1 MIDREPGAWLW
12 LKDHLARLRQATVP
26 GRVPSAAEPAVV
38 VRTAVV
44 TDSAAALPA
53 EWVRGFSRD
62 RRLAVVPM
70 PVMVGDEIYG
80 EGEDDIT
87 ETIAVALA
95 AATPVKTS
103 RPSPGQFEQAYLA
116 AARHGYEAVVSIHIS
131 GDLSGTA
138 DSARIAS
145 ARVGIPV
152 EVLDT
157 RTVGMAQGL
166 AVQSAVVAAAD
177 GRTAAEVRRFAEE
190 RLSKTKVYFYVPS
203 LEQLRRGG
211 RIGAAASLL
220 GTMLAIKPILAV
232 DGGKIVPLEKIRSA
246 AKAIARL
253 EELVV
258 ADAAARPPK
267 EARLAIHHFGN
278 QPEAELLASRLAVA
292 LPDSP
297 PAQISSLPAVL
308 AAHAGLGVLAVIVS
322 ESTVCGAA
330 VLSQAQ
336 GTAEAP
342 APHAGQSGHP
352 VQSGLSGQPIQP
364 GQSVQADPG
373 KAR

>member
-1 MIDREPGAWLW
+1 VIDREPAAWLW

-26 GRVPSAAEPAVV
+26 GPVPPAAEPAVV

-53 EWVRGFSRD
+53 DWVRGFSLD
-62 RRLAVVPM
+62 GRLAVVPM
-70 PVMVGDEIYG
+70 PVMVGEEIYG
-80 EGEDDIT
+80 EGEDDIA
-87 ETIAVALA
+87 EIIAVALA

-116 AARHGYEAVVSIHIS
+116 AQQRGYESVVSIHIS

-138 DSARIAS
+138 ESARLAA

-177 GRTAAEVRRFAEE
+177 GRSAAEVRRFAEE
-190 RLSKTKVYFYVPS
+190 RLAKTKVYFYVPS

-220 GTMLAIKPILAV
+220 GTMFSIKPILAV

-246 AKAIARL
+246 VKAIARL
-253 EELVV
+253 EEIVV
-258 ADAAARPPK
+258 ADAAARPPG

-278 QPEAELLASRLAVA
+278 EAEAEVLASRLAVA
-292 LPDSP
+292 LPHSP

-308 AAHAGLGVLAVIVS
+308 AAHAGLGVLAVIVG
-322 ESTVCGAA
+322 ESSTSAVAALGPERAGGDTAAAPEGPAGAA
-330 VLSQAQ
+330 GPA
-336 GTAEAP
+336 AP
-342 APHAGQSGHP
+342 ATPA
-352 VQSGLSGQPIQP
+352 
-364 GQSVQADPG
+364 
-373 KAR
+373 ARKIS